1 MSVDVTAEAAV
12 AAETAA
18 TRITRIRPTRS
29 ALGIDLRELWAYHEL
44 LFFLVWRDIKV
55 KYKQTAIGIVWAVI
69 QPLMAM
75 ILFSV
80 IFGHLA
86 KIKPEQRDIPYPLFV
101 FAGLLPWTYF
111 SASLTMSSTSL
122 VGNANLITK
131 VYFPRLIIPLASIF
145 SPLIDF
151 FFAFMVLI
159 GLFAWYGRAPDWHA
173 VAIPAFLGVALLT
186 AFGVGLWLSSLNV
199 RYRDIPYAIPFL
211 TQLWLYATPVIYP
224 VSMIP
229 RDWRWLIALNPMT
242 GVVEAFR
249 WSVLGSGVPHYAV
262 FGVSSLVGLCLT
274 ASGLWYFR
282 RTERHFADI
291 I

>member
-1 MSVDVTAEAAV
+1 MSADATGARAAEAA
-12 AAETAA
+12 AA
-18 TRITRIRPTRS
+18 RVTRIRPTRS
-29 ALGIDLRELWAYHEL
+29 AFGVDLRELWTYRDL
-44 LFFLVWRDIKV
+44 LFFLVWRDVKV
-55 KYKQTAIGIVWAVI
+55 KYKQTAIGIVWAI
-69 QPLMAM
+69 LQPLVSM

-86 KIKPEQRDIPYPLFV
+86 GIKPEQSDIPYPLFV
-101 FAGLLPWTYF
+101 FAGLLPWMYF
-111 SASLTMSSTSL
+111 SGSLTMSSTSL
-122 VGNANLITK
+122 VGNSNLITK

-151 FFAFMVLI
+151 LFAFTVLV
-159 GLFAWYGRAPDWHA
+159 GMFAWYGRAPDWHA
-173 VAIPAFLGVALLT
+173 VAIPAFLLTALLT

-211 TQLWLYATPVIYP
+211 TQVWLYATPVIYP

-229 RDWRWLIALNPMT
+229 RDWRWLIAINPMT

-249 WSVLGSGVPHYAV
+249 WSVLGSGVPHYGI
-262 FGVSSLVGLCLT
+262 FGVSFLVGVLIA

>member
-1 MSVDVTAEAAV
+1 MSADATGALAVEA
-12 AAETAA
+12 AA
-18 TRITRIRPTRS
+18 TRVTRIRPTRN
-29 ALGIDLRELWAYHEL
+29 AFGVDVRELWTYRDL
-44 LFFLVWRDIKV
+44 LFFLVWRDVKV
-55 KYKQTAIGIVWAVI
+55 KYKQTVVGVVWAII
-69 QPLMAM
+69 QPLLSM

-80 IFGHLA
+80 IFGRLA
-86 KIKPEQRDIPYPLFV
+86 GIKSDQSNLPYPLFV

-111 SASLTMSSTSL
+111 SGSLTVSSTSL
-122 VGNANLITK
+122 VGNSNLITK

-151 FFAFMVLI
+151 LFAFTVLV
-159 GLFAWYGRAPDWHA
+159 GLFAWYGRTPDWHA
-173 VAIPAFLGVALLT
+173 IAIPAFLFSALLT
-186 AFGVGLWLSSLNV
+186 ALGIGLWLSSLNV
-199 RYRDIPYAIPFL
+199 RYRDVPYAIPFL

-224 VSMIP
+224 VTMIP

-249 WSVLGSGVPHYAV
+249 WSVLGTGVPHYGIFAE
-262 FGVSSLVGLCLT
+262 SLLVGLCLT
-274 ASGLWYFR
+274 MSGLWYFR

>member
-1 MSVDVTAEAAV
+1 MSAEGMGAL
-12 AAETAA
+12 AAETTAA
-18 TRITRIRPTRS
+18 TRVTRIRPARS
-29 ALGIDLRELWAYHEL
+29 AFGVDLRELWSYRDL
-44 LFFLVWRDIKV
+44 LFFLVWRDVKV
-55 KYKQTAIGIVWAVI
+55 KYKQTAIGVVWAI
-69 QPLMAM
+69 LQPLVSM

-86 KIKPEQRDIPYPLFV
+86 GIKPEQSNVPYPLFV

-122 VGNANLITK
+122 VGNSNLITK

-151 FFAFMVLI
+151 VFAFTVLI

-173 VAIPAFLGVALLT
+173 IAIPAFLLTALLT

-199 RYRDIPYAIPFL
+199 RYRDIPYAIPFF
-211 TQLWLYATPVIYP
+211 TQIWLYATPVIYP

-229 RDWRWLIALNPMT
+229 RDWRWLIAINPMT

-249 WSVLGSGVPHYAV
+249 WSVLGSGVPHYGV
-262 FGVSSLVGLCLT
+262 FGVSFVVGLGLA